1 MFIND
6 LGNTPSE
13 IFKSF
18 DTKPIAAAS
27 LAEVFKATTQD
38 DRGKKQ
44 VTTNQEC
51 IHGYRYKLI

>member
-44 VTTNQEC
+44 ATKN
-51 IHGYRYKLI
+51 